1 MLMRCDEPST
11 VMSLV
16 ALENDTLYRL
26 SAVCA
31 CSAREQDERIGV
43 VVVAKE
49 CQSSA

>member
-1 MLMRCDEPST
+1 MIMRCNEPST

-31 CSAREQDERIGV
+31 RPAREQDERIGV
-43 VVVAKE
+43 VVVVKE